1 MKYTGQESLSIE
13 ELITRL
19 EHGITPSC
27 VAELI
32 NKVDVLLPQIAVLT
46 QIEREYGCD
55 ATELREMLETR
66 DATINLLTYKET
78 A

>member
-1 MKYTGQESLSIE
+1 MNYTGQENLSIE
-13 ELITRL
+13 ELITCL
-19 EHGITPSC
+19 GHVITPDC

-32 NKVDVLLPQIAVLT
+32 NKVDVLLPQIAVLAE
-46 QIEREYGCD
+46 IERDYGCD
-55 ATELREMLETR
+55 ATEFREMLEAR

>member
-1 MKYTGQESLSIE
+1 MKYTGQENLSIE
-13 ELITRL
+13 ELISHL
-19 EHGITPSC
+19 ERGITPSC

-32 NKVDVLLPQIAVLT
+32 NKVDVLLPQIAVLAE
-46 QIEREYGCD
+46 IERDYGCD
-55 ATELREMLETR
+55 ATEFREMLATR